1 MPVNILT
8 AQAGLRV
15 GPLLLETLV
24 KHYFDRITKDAL
36 KKTEVKLRRDELLYD
51 QAFSIIKMFL
61 EVATYHT
68 VEEVQGFGNTR
79 TPSPPWVRVVR
90 VLVPMSCCDEA
101 ATYLVQALGGEEI
114 ARHVVGGVKWWQ
126 VRGISGVDGQWITAK
141 KDWREAKR
149 RYKMQQKSKPDVDS
163 VPETGESATYDK
175 DMDEM
180 RCILYLHGGG
190 YYFGSVDQER
200 RGTLLIQTQPYS
212 IQRHAR
218 KINGRVF
225 AVNYR
230 LAPQYPFPCAL
241 QDVLA
246 AYLYLINPP
255 PDAQHRPVKP
265 SHIVV
270 AGDSAGGGIS
280 LALLQVIRDS
290 GLPMPAGGVL
300 ISPWCDLTH
309 SFPSIHLN
317 TDTDIIP
324 KYGLSLQKPSALWPP
339 PSQEM
344 TRIVHASLRSRI
356 RQAFKMDPHE
366 SNTSVTIISGP
377 RCTSA
382 SGMPVDVGATAPLPS
397 LDSGSQTINMTTA
410 SGDVLKIDQQ
420 VHMYA
425 QNSLLGHPLVS
436 PAMSYL
442 GGLPPLFF
450 IDSEKEVLRDEIIYA
465 AHKAAYPEKYPIRE
479 DIRDS
484 YPPLK
489 GIESRHKATRVH
501 LQVYDDAAHTL
512 PVLFSFTTPGKF
524 CYRAIASF
532 CKSVTGM
539 NQTPQTPIDG
549 SFTIPS
555 PPHTPMR
562 NTFSTTNLLSPQ
574 KREPVTRISS
584 TTLSSTPPEMT
595 EDERDFSPS
604 QPQKRSLRRAF
615 SESIRKRSMSHVWNK
630 HHGMHPL
637 SSAEHANGD
646 TLNGNG
652 DFLKKDSSS
661 SDVAGPRFHRHHA
674 SLPPGEGER
683 MAGDPAVYAETFD
696 DPDWEGIMIRERV
709 STQGVIRPL
718 EPESELDALKV
729 PVEFMGTISELA
741 ARRFIEGQAKFDKK
755 FSHAV
760 KAIEKHRIDNLKRA
774 KKDTIRNIAVLQHS
788 LESEEKI
795 EGDKRIKDGLLEAS
809 GSWSWAW
816 ALDAGETPPPS
827 SIVSRRDTDEAR
839 RLAKIAD
846 QAVFPGEHTV
856 TGNNLWQVL
865 VNFLTVT
872 PDKEKEKGHEHGK
885 EPTPRRRT
893 SLFAK
898 FAPSS
903 QEKVPEAGS
912 ATYAS
917 LMNGK

>member
-36 KKTEVKLRRDELLYD
+36 KKTEVQLRRDELLYD

-90 VLVPMSCCDEA
+90 VLVSTTCCDDA
-101 ATYLVQALGGEEI
+101 ATYLVQALGGEEL
-114 ARHVVGGVKWWQ
+114 ARRVVGGVKWWQ
-126 VRGISGVDGQWITAK
+126 VRGISGVDCQWITAK

-149 RYKMQQKSKPDVDS
+149 RYKMQQKTKSDVDP
-163 VPETGESATYDK
+163 VQETGEATTYDK

-200 RGTLLIQTQPYS
+200 YS

-255 PDAQHRPVKP
+255 PDAHHRPVKP

-324 KYGLSLQKPSALWPP
+324 KYGLSLQKPSVLWPP

-344 TRIVHASLRSRI
+344 TRLVHASLRSRI
-356 RQAFKMDPHE
+356 RQAFKMDPPE
-366 SNTSVTIISGP
+366 PNTTVTTLGGL

-382 SGMPVDVGATAPLPS
+382 SGMPVDVGATAALPS
-397 LDSGSQTINMTTA
+397 LSSGSQTINMTTA
-410 SGDVLKIDQQ
+410 SGDVLKIDHQ

-450 IDSEKEVLRDEIIYA
+450 IDSDKEVLRDEIIYA
-465 AHKAAYPEKYPIRE
+465 AHKAAYPERFPIRE
-479 DIRDS
+479 ELRNL

-489 GIESRHKATRVH
+489 GIESRRKATRVH

-539 NQTPQTPIDG
+539 TQTPETPVDE
-549 SFTIPS
+549 SFSVPS
-555 PPHTPMR
+555 PPHTPTRKMS
-562 NTFSTTNLLSPQ
+562 FSANILSSP
-574 KREPVTRISS
+574 KREPVSRMSS
-584 TTLSSTPPEMT
+584 MTLSSTPSEMS
-595 EDERDFSPS
+595 EDERAFSPV
-604 QPQKRSLRRAF
+604 QVEKKTLRRAF
-615 SESIRKRSMSHVWNK
+615 SESVRKRSIPHAWHK
-630 HHGMHPL
+630 HHELHPL
-637 SSAEHANGD
+637 PSAEHANGA
-646 TLNGNG
+646 TVNGNG
-652 DFLKKDSSS
+652 DCLRQDNSSS
-661 SDVAGPRFHRHHA
+661 GVAGPHFHNHH
-674 SLPPGEGER
+674 SHHHHHGSSPSRPGEGPR
-683 MAGDPAVYAETFD
+683 MAGDPVIYAETFD
-696 DPDWEGIMIRERV
+696 DPEWKGIMIRERV

-729 PVEFMGTISELA
+729 PVEFMGAISELA

-755 FSHAV
+755 FSNAV

-774 KKDTIRNIAVLQHS
+774 KKDTMRNIAVLQHS
-788 LESEEKI
+788 LEKEGKT

-846 QAVFPGEHTV
+846 QAVFPGEHSV

-872 PDKEKEKGHEHGK
+872 PDKEKGHEHDK
-885 EPTPRRRT
+885 DATVRRRT

-898 FAPSS
+898 FGPSLS
-903 QEKVPEAGS
+903 QEKMPEAASRSS
-912 ATYAS
+912 A
-917 LMNGK
+917 

>member
-36 KKTEVKLRRDELLYD
+36 KKTEVQLRRDELLYD

-61 EVATYHT
+61 EIATYHT

-101 ATYLVQALGGEEI
+101 ATYLVQALGGEET
-114 ARHVVGGVKWWQ
+114 ARRVVGGVKWWQ

-149 RYKMQQKSKPDVDS
+149 RYKMQQKSRPDADPVQES
-163 VPETGESATYDK
+163 GESATYDK

-180 RCILYLHGGG
+180 RCIFYLHGGG

-200 RGTLLIQTQPYS
+200 YS

-290 GLPMPAGGVL
+290 GLPLPAGGVL

-356 RQAFKMDPHE
+356 RQAFKMETHE
-366 SNTSVTIISGP
+366 PNASVTTLGGP
-377 RCTSA
+377 RCTTA

-397 LDSGSQTINMTTA
+397 MDSGSQTINMTTA

-479 DIRDS
+479 EIRNS

-489 GIESRHKATRVH
+489 GIESRYKATRVH

-539 NQTPQTPIDG
+539 NQTPQSPVEG

-555 PPHTPMR
+555 PPHTP
-562 NTFSTTNLLSPQ
+562 THSSATGLLSPQ
-574 KREPVTRISS
+574 KREPISHTS
-584 TTLSSTPPEMT
+584 SMTQSSTPPEMA
-595 EDERDFSPS
+595 EDERGLSPAH
-604 QPQKRSLRRAF
+604 PHRKSLRRAF
-615 SESIRKRSMSHVWNK
+615 SESIRKRSMSHAWNK
-630 HHGMHPL
+630 HHGLPAL
-637 SSAEHANGD
+637 PSAEHANGD
-646 TLNGNG
+646 KLNGNG
-652 DFLKKDSSS
+652 DFLKQDNSST
-661 SDVAGPRFHRHHA
+661 DVAGPRFPHHHHHHA
-674 SLPPGEGER
+674 SSPSSPGEGER

-696 DPDWEGIMIRERV
+696 DPDWDGIMIRERV

-718 EPESELDALKV
+718 EPESELDALNV
-729 PVEFMGTISELA
+729 PIEFMGAISELA

-788 LESEEKI
+788 LESEEKTD
-795 EGDKRIKDGLLEAS
+795 GDKRIKDGLLEAS

-846 QAVFPGEHTV
+846 QAVFPGEHSV

-872 PDKEKEKGHEHGK
+872 PDKEKEKGHEHDK
-885 EPTPRRRT
+885 DAAPRRRM

-898 FAPSS
+898 FAPSTS
-903 QEKVPEAGS
+903 QEKMPEAGS
-912 ATYAS
+912 R
-917 LMNGK
+917 